1 MQDAP
6 LSCIN
11 SRNNLKVQSLKF
23 MRYFV
28 IDPEKISDASAVIS
42 GSDAKHIKNV
52 LRLKPGNKIGLFD
65 GKGFEYEAEIMSM
78 SSGSVEVSLIHRF
91 ASTAESPVQI
101 IIAQAMLKDKKMD
114 TLIRQ
119 LTELG
124 IARWIPFYCERSVPK
139 PAKAHL
145 EARTERW
152 EKIAKEAMKQCKRAV
167 MPEINAPVSFEAALE
182 TGKSCDVKIIF
193 WENETQTFFSDFSE
207 QPANSDKKYD
217 TVFAMLGPEG
227 GFSIQEIEITKNYG
241 FFTAGLGPRILRAE
255 TATLAAC
262 TLLQY
267 FFGDMA
273 EKKLDK
279 HPVFQYKDS
288 FIAPR

>member
-1 MQDAP
+1 
-6 LSCIN
+6 
-11 SRNNLKVQSLKF
+11 
-23 MRYFV
+23 MRYFF
-28 IDPEKISDASAVIS
+28 IDPENISDASALIR
-42 GSDAKHIKNV
+42 GSDAKHIRNV

-65 GKGFEYEAEIMSM
+65 GKGSEYEAEIVSV
-78 SSGSVEVSLIHRF
+78 SAGSVEVSLIQRV
-91 ASTAESPVQI
+91 AAITESPVQI

-114 TLIRQ
+114 GLIRQ

-124 IARWIPFYCERSVPK
+124 ICRWLPFYCERSVPK

-145 EARTERW
+145 EARTQRW
-152 EKIAKEAMKQCKRAV
+152 EKIAKEAMKQCRQAV

-182 TGKSCDVKIIF
+182 IGKSCDMKIIF
-193 WENETQTFFSDFSE
+193 WENEKQTFFSDFSE
-207 QPANSDKKYD
+207 KPANSDKKYD
-217 TVFAMLGPEG
+217 TVFAVLGPEG
-227 GFSIQEIEITKNYG
+227 GFSVYEVEIAKNHG

-267 FFGDMA
+267 FFGDMT

-279 HPVFQYKDS
+279 
-288 FIAPR
+288 PRAF